1 MDNPVKI
8 KADANGLIV
17 QLPGEMDFLRIY
29 RLTVRR
35 FTMSAELFSKCGNI
49 SIRFI
54 GADLNELQKT
64 WLIDSLNSLD
74 CINTHFIQYKLK
86 KEPVPVESKLP
97 EIRKDTAPSALFVTE
112 RKDVLY
118 FHGNMSE
125 GDVLETHKSVVLI
138 GNVEAGHYYLSLK
151 DENAVL
157 SAVCWK
163 GVAAQLAV
171 KPEDGLE
178 VVATGKVTTF
188 AGKSSYQLVIE
199 QMEVAGTGALL
210 KLLEERKKQYA
221 DEGLFDA
228 AHKQKIPYLPKVV
241 GVVTSASGAVIRDI
255 IHRIRDRF
263 PRHVLL
269 WPTPVQGEGAAEKIA
284 AAINGFNA
292 LPENGPVP
300 RPDVLIVARGGGSL
314 EDLWP
319 FNEDVVI
326 RAVYASKIP
335 LISAVGHE
343 TDTMLID
350 YVSDLRAPTPT
361 GAAEFAVPVRSELL
375 MQTENLGNRLKNAM
389 FRYFEERRAAL
400 DGLGRGIP
408 NLGQILLEQQ
418 QKLDDRV
425 ERLKV
430 SFAKYLDGKKN
441 QIMQLALRPYYIRN
455 IVEKKEESLGNLSI
469 RLENVSIEAVLK
481 RGFVWVRDSE
491 SNTVYSAEQAR
502 RSAGLEINFAD
513 GPVKVT
519 AEPSESLGGASAFKP
534 GPKKVRKVMK
544 NENLQ
549 ADLFGL

>member
-1 MDNPVKI
+1 MEELSLIDFI
-8 KADANGLIV
+8 EGMQAEKAKVAKPEV
-17 QLPGEMDFLRIY
+17 PE
-29 RLTVRR
+29 LTVSEISFEIKR
-35 FTMSAELFSKCGNI
+35 FVETTFGKVRVRGEIF
-49 SIRFI
+49 
-54 GADLNELQKT
+54 GAKRA
-64 WLIDSLNSLD
+64 DS
-74 CINTHFIQYKLK
+74 
-86 KEPVPVESKLP
+86 
-97 EIRKDTAPSALFVTE
+97 
-112 RKDVLY
+112 
-118 FHGNMSE
+118 
-125 GDVLETHKSVVLI
+125 
-138 GNVEAGHYYLSLK
+138 GHYYLSLK

-178 VVATGKVTTF
+178 VVATGKITTF

-199 QMEVAGTGALL
+199 QMEVAGAGALL

-221 DEGLFDA
+221 AEGLFDA
-228 AHKQKIPYLPKVV
+228 AHKQKIPYLPEVV

-269 WPTPVQGEGAAEKIA
+269 WPTAVQGEGAAEKIA

-502 RSAGLEINFAD
+502 RSAELEINFAD

-519 AEPSESLGGASAFKP
+519 AEFSESLGGASAFKP
-534 GPKKVRKVMK
+534 GSKKVRKVMK

-549 ADLFGL
+549 ADLFGF